1 LQSGRRNAL
10 TDFCYKGATIVNV
23 ENRNLVLRVTQ
34 SIVDDE
40 IGIGEAELGDLRV
53 SSEIWLFFDRPSLS
67 RFGTRAIA
75 IQHI

>member
-34 SIVDDE
+34 FIVDDE

-53 SSEIWLFFDRPSLS
+53 SSEI
-67 RFGTRAIA
+67 
-75 IQHI
+75 